1 MKKPNMFLGLM
12 LTVGATTLVACT
24 SSALQGNGDVV
35 SETRTVS
42 EFDAVDANDGAS
54 VFLTIDEGA
63 TGNVQLEVVTDSN
76 LMEFLKTN
84 VSGETLRVVPERPGG
99 VRTSEGFKVSATIA
113 ALNGVE
119 VNNGAHATITG
130 TSAEVTLT
138 ADNGAWI
145 HGEAFE
151 ADSATVD
158 VNNGAHVTVCVSG
171 PVTGKVDNGA
181 ELVVACGGNISG
193 VSTSNGGRV
202 SS

>member
-1 MKKPNMFLGLM
+1 NMYLLGLLVVAM
-12 LTVGATTLVACT
+12 TLVACT
-24 SSALQGNGDVV
+24 NSALHGNGDVV

-42 EFDAVDANDGAS
+42 EFDAIDADDGAS

-63 TGNVQLEVVTDSN
+63 TGDVQLEVVTDSN
-76 LMEFLKTN
+76 LMQFLKTS
-84 VSGETLRVVPERPGG
+84 VSGETLRVVPQRRGG

-113 ALNGVE
+113 ALSGVE
-119 VNNGAHATITG
+119 VSNGAHATITG

-138 ADNGAWI
+138 ADAGAWI

-171 PVTGKVDNGA
+171 SVTGEVDNGA
-181 ELVVACGGNISG
+181 ELIVACGGNVSG
-193 VSTSNGGRV
+193 VSTSNGGKV